1 MRKCRGSLEHLPPG
15 LSAIRGE
22 VLVLLLNTET
32 WFFLIPDPSKYPPPQ
47 NNFPHHSL
55 GAISCSVIMF
65 PAKICYLYALGK
77 REFFPVKNRKTSMK
91 NLQMVDLAGQ
101 YRKIKPEVD
110 KAVEAVMNSA
120 AFIGGPAVGEFQKEL
135 ESYLGV
141 KHVIPCANGT
151 DSLQI
156 AMMALGLKP
165 GDEVITPSFTYIA
178 TTEVIALLGLTPVFV
193 DVDPKTF
200 CIDATKIEA
209 AITPKTKAI
218 VPVHLYGQ
226 SADMDAIMEL
236 AAKHNLF
243 VIEDNAQAIGSDYHS
258 ASGKVSKVGTIGH
271 IGSTSFF
278 PSKNLGCFGD
288 GGALFTND
296 PDLAMKLKM
305 VANHG
310 QRVKYNHE
318 VIGCNSRLDTIQAAV
333 LLVKLPLLDSYIDAR
348 RAVADH
354 YDRVLG
360 ASEKIVIPF
369 RDPKSKHVFHQYT
382 VQLEGADRDGLQ
394 QYLAGHGIPS
404 MIYYPAP
411 AHKQGMFDSFGL
423 GDLDLPVTEALTKKV
438 ISFPIHTEM
447 DEEQLSYI
455 CEHILAYV
463 NQNA

>member
-1 MRKCRGSLEHLPPG
+1 M
-15 LSAIRGE
+15 
-22 VLVLLLNTET
+22 NT
-32 WFFLIPDPSKYPPPQ
+32 
-47 NNFPHHSL
+47 
-55 GAISCSVIMF
+55 
-65 PAKICYLYALGK
+65 
-77 REFFPVKNRKTSMK
+77 
-91 NLQMVDLAGQ
+91 
-101 YRKIKPEVD
+101 
-110 KAVEAVMNSA
+110 A
-120 AFIGGPAVGEFQKEL
+120 AFIGGPAVSRFQEEL
-135 ESYLGV
+135 ETYLGV

-178 TTEVIALLGLTPVFV
+178 TTEVIALLGLTPVFA

-200 CIDATKIEA
+200 CMDAAKIEA
-209 AITPKTKAI
+209 AITAKTKAI

-226 SADMDAIMEL
+226 AADMDAIMEI
-236 AAKHNLF
+236 ADKHGLF
-243 VIEDNAQAIGSDYHS
+243 VIEDNAQAIGSDYYS

-296 PDLAMKLKM
+296 TRLAEKLRM

-310 QRVKYNHE
+310 QREKYSHE

-333 LLVKLPLLDSYIDAR
+333 LRIKLPHLDEYIAAR
-348 RAVADH
+348 RAVADY

-360 ASEKIVIPF
+360 ASERITVPF
-369 RDPKSKHVFHQYT
+369 RDAKSRHVFHQYT

-394 QYLAGHGIPS
+394 EYLAEHGIPS
-404 MIYYPAP
+404 MIYYPKP
-411 AHKQGMFDSFGL
+411 AHKQGMFESFGL
-423 GDLDLPVTEALTKKV
+423 GDLDLPVTEALTHKV

-447 DEEQLSYI
+447 DEEQLAYI
-455 CEHILAYV
+455 CERILAYV
-463 NQNA
+463 NQTT